1 MSRSRVS
8 LALVS
13 SSLVLALVACGG
25 EATEN
30 APPMT
35 PASGASAKSA
45 RPVAP
50 RVKVTQLSR
59 SGVREVVRGG
69 IGRFLQ
75 DVTLDDTPAFR
86 DGKFLGFRVTELHGD
101 LEACELAPGDVITRV
116 NGQPIEHPEDAMA
129 VFQALASAKE
139 LVVDYERQ
147 GKAQKLRLPIVD

>member
-8 LALVS
+8 LALAS
-13 SSLVLALVACGG
+13 SSLVLLLVACGG
-25 EATEN
+25 EASEN
-30 APPMT
+30 PPPAT
-35 PASGASAKSA
+35 PASAVSAKSA
-45 RPVAP
+45 RPAP
-50 RVKVTQLSR
+50 RAKVTQLSR

-86 DGKFLGFRVTELHGD
+86 DGKFLGFRVNELRGD

-116 NGQPIEHPEDAMA
+116 NGQAIEHPEDAMA

-147 GKAQKLRLPIVD
+147 GKPQKLRLPIVD